1 MADTRYPGG
10 GMPTRRGTLAGAAA
24 LLAGVAP
31 GWGGARA
38 QGQWP
43 DGPITII
50 VPFTPGTGPDLLAR
64 LVAPA
69 LRNALGQPVVVENRP
84 GASGNIGTQAAA
96 RATPDGRTLL
106 LQANTFVMNPRLF
119 RQVPYDPVTS
129 FAPIVEL
136 SRGDLVLA
144 VNPEVAATTARG
156 FADLARAARPT
167 LDYASPG
174 IGTPQHLAMALF
186 ALTAGIELNHI
197 PYRGSAPAIQDL
209 VGRRVA
215 AMVLPVH
222 SALPLAADGRIRLL
236 AVGSP
241 ARSPAAPAVPTM
253 AEAGFPGAEV
263 DLWYGLLAPAGL
275 PPAPVALL
283 NAMLNQWLVL
293 PATREALRAQGMTPA
308 GGPPEAFAALV
319 ARDAA
324 RWARVIEQ
332 AKISAE

>member
-1 MADTRYPGG
+1 
-10 GMPTRRGTLAGAAA
+10 MPTRRRQLPALLTAAAA
-24 LLAGVAP
+24 LP
-31 GWGGARA
+31 GRPASA

-43 DGPITII
+43 DGPVTII
-50 VPFTPGTGPDLLAR
+50 VPFTPGTGPDVLAR

-69 LRNALGQPVVVENRP
+69 LQNALGQPVVVENRA
-84 GASGNIGTQAAA
+84 GASGNIGTQAVA

-119 RQVPYDPVTS
+119 RQVPYDPVAS
-129 FAPIVEL
+129 FTPIVEL
-136 SRGDLVLA
+136 TKGDMVLVA
-144 VNPEVAATTARG
+144 NPEVAATTAQA
-156 FADLARAARPT
+156 FAELARTARPT

-174 IGTPQHLAMALF
+174 VGTPQHLAMALF
-186 ALTAGIELNHI
+186 ALTAGIELNHV

-222 SALPLAADGRIRLL
+222 TALPLAADGRIRML

-241 ARSPAAPAVPTM
+241 ARAAAAPLVPTM
-253 AEAGFPGAEV
+253 AESGFPGAEV

-283 NAMLNQWLVL
+283 NAMLNDWLAQ
-293 PATREALRAQGMTPA
+293 PATREALRAQGMAPA
-308 GGPPEAFAALV
+308 GGPPQAFAELI

-332 AKISAE
+332 ARITAD